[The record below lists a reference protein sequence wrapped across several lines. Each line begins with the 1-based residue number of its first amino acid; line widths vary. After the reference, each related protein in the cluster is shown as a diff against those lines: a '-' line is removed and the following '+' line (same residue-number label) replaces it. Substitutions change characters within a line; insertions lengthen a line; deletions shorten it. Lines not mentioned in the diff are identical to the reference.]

1 MENAKL
7 VEPPYLQIAFDA
19 PDINVVKRIISEL
32 PKTSR
37 IILEAGTPLI
47 KKYGIGVVGEIK
59 NSAKRFVI
67 ADLKTLDVGGLE
79 ARMAAEAGADAAV
92 VSGLAAFETISEFI
106 SESHKHKMYAIID
119 MMNVKE
125 KAKLIGSLVELPD
138 IVILHRGI
146 DTEKSKVGH
155 SFDVLEKVKKEFGD
169 RLLIAIAGGIKT
181 DSAKKAIENGA
192 DIVIVGRYITE
203 ASNARKTVDEFLN
216 ILR

>member
-32 PKTSR
+32 PKTNK

-47 KKYGIGVVGEIK
+47 KKYGIEVVGKIK
-59 NSAKRFVI
+59 NAASRFVI

-79 ARMAAEAGADAAV
+79 ARMAAEAGADGAV

-125 KAKLIGSLVELPD
+125 KTKLIGSLVELPD
-138 IVILHRGI
+138 IVTLHRGI
-146 DTEKSKVGH
+146 DTESKAEH

-169 RLLIAIAGGIKT
+169 RLLIAIAGGIRM

-203 ASNARKTVDEFLN
+203 AGNARKTVDEFLS